1 MTSFGWIRCFPVALN
16 SFTGKLQP
24 GRGGDTDLLT
34 GHRPSS
40 ASVFTTRHHPSSV
53 LSLSGANEIRR
64 ICWDVIGRAVSP
76 AHGSLHVCLL
86 ASESKP
92 IFSCGA
98 SVFPCWLCRVC
109 GLTSRASRW
118 MLAHSLQLLNGIDSG
133 VGRCGNHSIS
143 IDVITERWL
152 LREPLQETKKPQWVS
167 AHPSLL

>member
-40 ASVFTTRHHPSSV
+40 ASVFTTRHHPSS
-53 LSLSGANEIRR
+53 
-64 ICWDVIGRAVSP
+64 VIGRAVSP

-118 MLAHSLQLLNGIDSG
+118 MLAHSLQLLSGIDSG

>member
-1 MTSFGWIRCFPVALN
+1 MTSFGWIRCFLVASIHLQGN
-16 SFTGKLQP
+16 FSQEGGKSA
-24 GRGGDTDLLT
+24 DLLT
-34 GHRPSS
+34 GHQPSS

-64 ICWDVIGRAVSP
+64 ICWDVFGRAVSP
-76 AHGSLHVCLL
+76 AHGLVHVCLL

-92 IFSCGA
+92 VFSYSA
-98 SVFPCWLCRVC
+98 SVSLCWLCRVC
-109 GLTSRASRW
+109 GLTSRASWW
-118 MLAHSLQLLNGIDSG
+118 MLAHSLQLLSGIGSG

>member
-24 GRGGDTDLLT
+24 GRGGTLIFWLGIGLRQHQCLL
-34 GHRPSS
+34 PDIIPLQ
-40 ASVFTTRHHPSSV
+40 F
-53 LSLSGANEIRR
+53 SLSGANEIRR
-64 ICWDVIGRAVSP
+64 ICWDVIGRAVLP

-118 MLAHSLQLLNGIDSG
+118 MLAHSLQLLSGIGSG